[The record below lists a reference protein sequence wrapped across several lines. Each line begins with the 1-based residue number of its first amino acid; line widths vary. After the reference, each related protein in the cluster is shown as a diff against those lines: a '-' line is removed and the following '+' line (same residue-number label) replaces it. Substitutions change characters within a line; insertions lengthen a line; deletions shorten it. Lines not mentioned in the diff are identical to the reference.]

1 MLTFYCSSMDEQMKL
16 IFKIYDFDNDGL
28 VTQTDIITIISCMP
42 VTHGANVRGEGKY
55 TKEGG
60 GA

>member
-1 MLTFYCSSMDEQMKL
+1 MKL
-16 IFKIYDFDNDGL
+16 IFKIYDFDNDNL

-42 VTHGANVRGEGKY
+42 VSHAANVRGEGKY

-60 GA
+60 GVQSF